1 MVWTAQKEK
10 FALGIV
16 EGKSQSDAYR
26 AAYNCA
32 GMKAKAVWTE
42 ASKLVRDPEVA
53 QWIANARREALKAV
67 TVEQADVVALWWRI
81 ANADANELMQHRRG
95 CCRHCHG
102 DGHKYQW
109 KNADEFAHEFAAAI
123 DREQKILPDCAG
135 GFDFD
140 ERLEPHPECPE
151 CGGEG
156 VPYVWFAD
164 TRTLSGS
171 ARLLYAGVK
180 KTKLGMEILTRNQD
194 DALKNVAA
202 YLGMN
207 KGNLNVGFG
216 PGGMPKDF
224 DGKITIEWTT
234 PNGNPAP
241 TA

>member
-26 AAYNCA
+26 AAYDCTN
-32 GMKAKAVWTE
+32 MKAKTVWTN
-42 ASKLVRDPEVA
+42 ASVLMRDNEVA
-53 QWIANARREALKAV
+53 TWIRERRAAAIQAV
-67 TVEQADVVALWWRI
+67 EIEQADVLALWWRI
-81 ANADANELMQHRRG
+81 ANADANELMQHRRT
-95 CCRHCHG
+95 CCRYCHG

-109 KNADEFAHEFAAAI
+109 KSADEFAHEFAAAI

-135 GFDFD
+135 GFEFD

-151 CGGEG
+151 CGGDG
-156 VPYVWFAD
+156 VASVWFAD
-164 TRTLSGS
+164 TRNLAGS
-171 ARLLYAGVK
+171 ARLLFAGVRRGK
-180 KTKLGMEILTRNQD
+180 NGVEILTRSQD

-216 PGGMPKDF
+216 PGGVPKDW
-224 DGKITIEWTT
+224 DGKVTIEWVSGNAPAT
-234 PNGNPAP
+234 P
-241 TA
+241 